1 MPKTILISGKKR
13 SGKDWTAA
21 AIKSELE
28 SLGYSVDII
37 AFAEPMKDIIA
48 TTLGITPDELEQ
60 LLNEP
65 GATVADKHNTLQ
77 YPVVCGDLGRDCTET
92 DFRQILQQF
101 GNEAM
106 KKYFGPTVWRDLAI
120 SRINESTADYVIVSD
135 FRMPEEH
142 LHDSISIKIH
152 SEASS
157 TDTHRSETALADWKF
172 NFTLNNT
179 NHQLTQSQIHEFV
192 NNTLIRKLNA

>member
-1 MPKTILISGKKR
+1 MRTILVSGKKR

-48 TTLGITPDELEQ
+48 TTLGITLDELEQ
-60 LLNEP
+60 FKN
-65 GATVADKHNTLQ
+65 NTKQ
-77 YPVVCGDLGRDCTET
+77 FSCSVTDNYDRSPEHTT
-92 DFRQILQQF
+92 DFRNILQQF

-120 SRINESTADYVIVSD
+120 NRINESTADYVIVSD
-135 FRMPEEH
+135 FRMPEEN
-142 LHDSISIKIH
+142 LTDSLSIKIH
-152 SEASS
+152 SGAVS
-157 TDTHRSETALADWKF
+157 TDTHRSETALDDYQF
-172 NFTLNNT
+172 DFTLNNT
-179 NHQLTQSQIHEFV
+179 DHQLTQSHIHEFV
-192 NNTLIRKLNA
+192 NNILIRKLNA

>member
-1 MPKTILISGKKR
+1 MLKKILISGKKR

-28 SLGYSVDII
+28 TLGYSVDII

-60 LLNEP
+60 FKN
-65 GATVADKHNTLQ
+65 NTKQ
-77 YPVVCGDLGRDCTET
+77 FSCSVIENYDHSTEHTT
-92 DFRQILQQF
+92 DFRKILQQF

-106 KKYFGPTVWRDLAI
+106 KKYFGPTVWRDIAVN
-120 SRINESTADYVIVSD
+120 RINESTADYVIVSD
-135 FRMPEEH
+135 FRMPEEY
-142 LHDSISIKIH
+142 LPDSISIKIH

-157 TDTHRSETALADWKF
+157 TDSHSSETALDNWKF